1 MAAREQ
7 GIRYNLRR
15 GLARILCALCL
26 IASPVVADPVLSIA
40 GTLPA
45 NGNYDEVLRGLAD
58 VGADATSVALFWDEL
73 ERDGRYAP
81 DADWPAIANL
91 VYPLRGIKVQLMI
104 SVVDTVA
111 DRRPADLRGLPYDDP
126 RVIAR
131 FDAFLT
137 QVLTRMP
144 AVTLVGLGI
153 GNEVDGVLHGD
164 DWATYG
170 RFFQAAQN
178 TAHRLRPGLPVG
190 MTITW
195 GGLQG
200 PQGAPARALAD
211 LGDVWMVNH
220 YPLLPGFA
228 IDRAAA
234 IPGTIDAILAAAG
247 DKQVFLTELGYP
259 SGGCGGSEAGQA
271 DFVRLALDRV
281 ADDPRVSLVTL
292 VWMHDLSRAEVAGY
306 AAYYGV
312 GGDCFAGYLAT
323 LGLRTHDGTDKPAFA
338 YLRNR

>member
-1 MAAREQ
+1 MGHVYQ
-7 GIRYNLRR
+7 GIRQAARR
-15 GLARILCALCL
+15 GVIRMLCALCL
-26 IASPVVADPVLSIA
+26 LASPALADPVFSIA

-45 NGNYDEVLRGLAD
+45 NGDYDVVLQGLTDA
-58 VGADATSVALFWDEL
+58 GADATSIALFWDEL

-153 GNEVDGVLHGD
+153 GNEVDGVLQGS
-164 DWATYG
+164 DWAAYG
-170 RFFQAAQN
+170 RFFQAAQD

-190 MTITW
+190 MTVTW
-195 GGLQG
+195 AGMQG
-200 PQGAPARALAD
+200 PQGAQARVAAD

-228 IDRAAA
+228 IDRADA

-247 DKQVFLTELGYP
+247 DKRVFLTELGYP
-259 SGGCGGSEAGQA
+259 SGGCGGSEGEQA
-271 DFVRLALDRV
+271 DFVRRALDRV
-281 ADDPRVSLVTL
+281 ADDPRVGLVTL
-292 VWMHDLSRAEVAGY
+292 VWMHDLSDAEVAGY
-306 AAYYGV
+306 ATYYGV

-323 LGLRTHDGTDKPAFA
+323 LGLRTHDGTDKPAFT
-338 YLRNR
+338 YLRTR